1 MGSKELERAVQ
12 ETVML
17 IHVWGL
23 TSSACF
29 WWGHRNH
36 ALGERLNGI
45 QEVSGSIPLISTKK
59 RQKPIGFCLFFAN
72 GVGNLSDMWYTKP
85 KGGAWERHF
94 KRSRVRR
101 GVFCLTVMTAE

>member
-1 MGSKELERAVQ
+1 MDS
-12 ETVML
+12 
-17 IHVWGL
+17 
-23 TSSACF
+23 
-29 WWGHRNH
+29 
-36 ALGERLNGI
+36 GERLNGI

>member
-17 IHVWGL
+17 IHVWGR

-45 QEVSGSIPLISTKK
+45 QEVSGSIPLISTNQTGK
-59 RQKPIGFCLFFAN
+59 
-72 GVGNLSDMWYTKP
+72 
-85 KGGAWERHF
+85 
-94 KRSRVRR
+94 VRR
-101 GVFCLTVMTAE
+101 YFDSEKWQKRKVSVTFSLF

>member
-17 IHVWGL
+17 IHVWGR

-59 RQKPIGFCLFFAN
+59 RQKPIGFCLFR
-72 GVGNLSDMWYTKP
+72 LSKKSSISWAFSFIRGKIS
-85 KGGAWERHF
+85 
-94 KRSRVRR
+94 SRW
-101 GVFCLTVMTAE
+101 

>member
-1 MGSKELERAVQ
+1 MGNTLLKYNLFGQQTAKIEHGGIAQ
-12 ETVML
+12 
-17 IHVWGL
+17 
-23 TSSACF
+23 
-29 WWGHRNH
+29 
-36 ALGERLNGI
+36 LGERLNGI

-94 KRSRVRR
+94 KRS
-101 GVFCLTVMTAE
+101 